1 MSDHRLSPADLA
13 EHYGVSKVTIYRL
26 IKKGLPHLRVGTL
39 YRFDLAE
46 TEPWMRDYRTST
58 RAEGDYRAA
67 VKRLVDEAPEL
78 SAEQADRI
86 SSILSGG
93 Q

>member
-13 EHYGVSKVTIYRL
+13 EHYDVSKVTIYRL
-26 IKKGLPHLRVGTL
+26 IKRGLPHLRVGTL

-46 TEPWMRDYRTST
+46 TDPWMREYRTPST
-58 RAEGDYRAA
+58 ADGDYREA
-67 VKRLVDEAPEL
+67 VRRLVDEAPEL

-86 SSILSGG
+86 STILSGG